1 MKPVLRQVL
10 FQLSSTVMWAI
21 HSWSAGW
28 MTLVNCLGRKFTQF
42 TSGGCRVSGCRGG
55 ASDVSWAVGGAGTGA
70 GTSGGSLGCSVVSWA
85 MGVVGAA
92 TSGRSVGQVKR

>member
-1 MKPVLRQVL
+1 ML
-10 FQLSSTVMWAI
+10 AI

-28 MTLVNCLGRKFTQF
+28 MTLVNCFGRKLTQF
-42 TSGGCRVSGCRGG
+42 TSGGCRVSGCHGG
-55 ASDVSWAVGGAGTGA
+55 AGDVSWAVGGAGTGA
-70 GTSGGSLGCSVVSWA
+70 GTSGGCCSVASVVSWA